1 MAHTIAI
8 IIAKI
13 NDTSASGHVIIIPE
27 INIFENDSKNNSILS
42 LLKIFLLVYTLKQ
55 TLGQL
60 NQSKRF

>member
-8 IIAKI
+8 SIAII
-13 NDTSASGHVIIIPE
+13 NDTSASGNVITIPE
-27 INIFENDSKNNSILS
+27 INIFENDSKNNYILS

>member
-1 MAHTIAI
+1 MAHTIAKS
-8 IIAKI
+8 IAII
-13 NDTSASGHVIIIPE
+13 NDTSASGNVIIIPE